1 MVERSRS
8 ELQREIERL
17 KSQIK
22 AIRTK
27 QATTSTMVTE
37 QAKRFRVGI
46 FVTPLTILGGQVQGS
61 VVWSTPM
68 PSESYKVD
76 AACSAMSTMPSY
88 TITNQTQTGCTVTFT
103 APLLLAAGTV
113 VIVLAVSPAS

>member
-1 MVERSRS
+1 MVERSRT

-27 QATTSTMVTE
+27 QSVTSTMVTQ
-37 QAKRFRVGI
+37 QAKRFRVGV
-46 FVTPLTILGGQVQGS
+46 FVTPLTILGGQVTGS

-68 PSESYKVD
+68 PTAEYNVD

-88 TITNQTQTGCTVTFT
+88 TITNQTQNGCTVTFT

-113 VIVLAVSPAS
+113 VMVLAVSPAS